1 MSTSVL
7 SPFNR
12 IGGKVSFYYHN
23 LTNGETLAVSPDLPL
38 IAASVIKL
46 PIMVE
51 AFDQAHQGLLDL
63 TEPVRVAPADRLPSC
78 GALTYLHEGVTLP
91 WIDLVTLMIIVSD
104 NTATNLLIER
114 LGIDAINATMTRL
127 GLTGS
132 RLNRKLFRPDLSR
145 QGIEN
150 RVTAR
155 DMGILLEKIYRGEI
169 VSPEACQK
177 MLEILSHQQL
187 NGKMPFH
194 LHARGIKCAHKT
206 GEDSGITHD
215 VGIVFGPQPFVACY
229 LSNEVEVTE
238 YERLIQDTTLTLL
251 NNTELDHYKDI

>member
-1 MSTSVL
+1 MDASVL

-12 IGGKVSFYYHN
+12 IPGKIGFYYHN
-23 LTNGETLAVSPDLPL
+23 LMTQETLSIAADLPL

-51 AFDQAHQGLLDL
+51 AFNQAEQGLIDL
-63 TEPVRVAPADRLPSC
+63 MEPVKVERKDCLPSC

-114 LGIDAINATMTRL
+114 LGMDCINATMAQL
-127 GLTGS
+127 GLTNS
-132 RLNRKLFRPDLSR
+132 RLNRKLFRPELSR

-155 DMGILLEKIYRGEI
+155 DMGLLLEKIYRGEV
-169 VSPEACQK
+169 VSPKACDK
-177 MLEILSHQQL
+177 MLQILSHQQL

-206 GEDSGITHD
+206 GEDSGVTHD
-215 VGIVFGPQPFVACY
+215 VGIVFGPQPFIACY

-238 YERLIQDTTLTLL
+238 FERLIQDTTLTLL
-251 NNTELDHYKDI
+251 HITERSV

>member
-1 MSTSVL
+1 MDASVL

-12 IGGKVSFYYHN
+12 LPGKIGFYYHN
-23 LTNGETLAVSPDLPL
+23 LETQETLSMAADLPL

-51 AFDQAHQGLLDL
+51 AFNQAEQGLLDL
-63 TEPVRVAPADRLPSC
+63 MEPVKVERKDCLPSC
-78 GALTYLHEGVTLP
+78 GALSYLHEGVTLP

-114 LGIDAINATMTRL
+114 LGIDCINATMAHL
-127 GLTGS
+127 GLTAS
-132 RLNRKLFRPDLSR
+132 RLNRKLFRPELSR

-155 DMGILLEKIYRGEI
+155 DMGILLEKIYKGEV
-169 VSPEACQK
+169 VSPQASAR

-194 LHARGIKCAHKT
+194 LHGRGIKCAHKT
-206 GEDSGITHD
+206 GEDTGITHD
-215 VGIVFGPQPFVACY
+215 VGIVYGPQPFVVCY
-229 LSNEVEVTE
+229 LSNEVEVTDFE
-238 YERLIQDTTLTLL
+238 HLIHETTLTLL
-251 NNTELDHYKDI
+251 NATERNLKK